1 MISILLAGSGFSEG
15 MSVGL
20 SRLGML
26 PVAFSPNDCFPDLE
40 LFSAVYFSGKFL
52 TESEKNEAV
61 AKQLC
66 RRCADLSVPVVFDPD
81 LKDVPADKYNVVNE
95 TASLGVIF
103 VPSLEEGK
111 TLSGKDDPSDIA
123 KHYLELGTSKVV
135 VKLDKKGAYYKSA
148 KESGYAP
155 TFRADNVV
163 DTKGAGNAFSSG
175 LISGITEEIPLS
187 EAVVRA
193 NACGCIAIQ
202 TEGELDCLPTLE
214 KLRDYMLNHRFVV
227 DECKFY

>member
-1 MISILLAGSGFSEG
+1 MLKILLAGDNISEG
-15 MSVGL
+15 MEVGL
-20 SRLGML
+20 SRLGMTT
-26 PVAFSPNDCFPDLE
+26 VKFSENESFPDLE
-40 LFSAVYFSGKFL
+40 LFSAVYFSGKFP
-52 TESEKNEAV
+52 TQSEKAEHV
-61 AKQLC
+61 AKELC
-66 RRCADLSVPVVFDPD
+66 RRSADLSVPVVFDPCLND
-81 LKDVPADKYNVVNE
+81 ISPDKYNVINE
-95 TASLGVIF
+95 TAALGVIF
-103 VPSLEEGK
+103 VPSSEEGK
-111 TLSGKDDPSDIA
+111 TLCGKDDPADIA
-123 KHYLELGTSKVV
+123 KHFLEIGASKVV

-155 TFRADNVV
+155 TFRADAVV
-163 DTKGAGNAFSSG
+163 DTSGAGNAFSSG

-202 TEGELDCLPTLE
+202 TEGELDCLPTME